1 MVHVIN
7 MLLEVKLGLQRY
19 QEVTLV
25 HMGKQ
30 GRSPGGGG
38 EDVKSEALSVNRS
51 ESGERVTQ
59 TEETVCAKAG
69 R

>member
-38 EDVKSEALSVNRS
+38 EDAKSEALSVNRS